1 MLTLFNDFSR
11 ENFTEAES
19 NNEPTH
25 NPYTAIVLNPDENAF
40 KVISGVFKDKK
51 DVYEKLAKKGYV
63 VRKVLETSIFNWI
76 EKNAKN
82 NLEAYAMFSTAFSKW
97 RGNNL
102 LSDYYVKLLN
112 DIPQLN
118 RERQKGNPNSKG
130 KTKDRKESVLSED
143 QRYYKA
149 PEVDTEYASK
159 HDLLIYPIGLN
170 GERDPKYA
178 NNPISTTI
186 YTFENANRQD
196 YTKRFDDPNFYRLMF
211 RLMKI
216 DAIGGGDYR
225 HPIVHPAF
233 EIVVDNNFKNPDR
246 ITSRE
251 LLSQYQSKNKSPT
264 YKWIPDDSPRATML
278 AAIKRLQDSLQKAK
292 EEGTADEVK
301 ALTYQLND
309 LNRRYGLEVT
319 DKTPYYTSDEQK
331 RIKEL
336 KKQIF
341 EINSEK
347 LPPNISKQEIR
358 DIWAERS
365 YKIADLKL
373 EIEKIKEKANE
384 RIKANARAPISN
396 VYKAELASQLDD
408 MEAQLDKNQSIV
420 PANPRQGG
428 DSEGNFLDQLDRKRQ
443 LQDKIKKLL
452 DKKNS
457 KEPVKLKKDKEERIL
472 GTLTLNANQAKKL
485 GYDSSLDMSPYRKK
499 NEATVNQGV
508 DVMYNTQGLGGNPMD
523 VYPTSNG
530 VLPVVGTFLE
540 DTTHNEL
547 NPELFEGNKLKSDV
561 REALLNIADK
571 YKESLELP
579 FEPIDIYF
587 TGSCANYN
595 YNDKSDIDLHLVY
608 DFENAGINAEILS
621 KYLQSAKKVFNDK
634 YDITIKGIPVEI
646 GAENS
651 AEPLVTSGI
660 YSVMNDN
667 WVKEPTEKNKE
678 IVEPEEPYF
687 QAIVNEIEKAI
698 QSQDSQVI
706 GDLWKRL
713 GQLRKDSL
721 AQEGEFGAGNMM
733 FKKLRNE
740 EFLTRLKD
748 AYYNSVSQDLSLEAL
763 EEII

>member
-1 MLTLFNDFSR
+1 MLTLFNNFSR

-118 RERQKGNPNSKG
+118 RERQKGNPNSRG
-130 KTKDRKESVLSED
+130 KVKDKKESVLSED

-292 EEGTADEVK
+292 EEGTPDEIR

-358 DIWAERS
+358 DIWTERS

-373 EIEKIKEKANE
+373 EIEKIKEKANQ
-384 RIKANARAPISN
+384 RIKNNVRAPISN

-408 MEAQLDKNQSIV
+408 MEVQLDKNQSIV

-452 DKKNS
+452 NKKNS
-457 KEPVKLKKDKEERIL
+457 KEPVKLKKDKEERIP

-499 NEATVNQGV
+499 EEATVNQGV

-547 NPELFEGNKLKSDV
+547 NPELFENNKLKSDV
-561 REALLNIADK
+561 REALLNIANK
-571 YKESLELP
+571 YKESLELS

-608 DFENAGINAEILS
+608 DYENAGINSEILS

-634 YDITIKGIPVEI
+634 YDITIKDIPVEI
-646 GAENS
+646 GSENS
-651 AEPLVTSGI
+651 AEPLVTSGV

-678 IVEPEEPYF
+678 ITEPEEPYF
-687 QAIVNEIEKAI
+687 QAIVNEIENAI

-740 EFLTRLKD
+740 EFLSRLKD

>member
-1 MLTLFNDFSR
+1 MIFFIGVILVLTLFNNFSR

-51 DVYEKLAKKGYV
+51 DVYEKLAKKGHV

-118 RERQKGNPNSKG
+118 RERQKGNPNSRG
-130 KTKDRKESVLSED
+130 KAKDKKESVLSED

-292 EEGTADEVK
+292 EEGTPDEIR

-358 DIWAERS
+358 DIWTERS

-373 EIEKIKEKANE
+373 EIEKIKEKANQ
-384 RIKANARAPISN
+384 RIKNNVRAPISN

-457 KEPVKLKKDKEERIL
+457 KEPVKLKKDKEERIP

-499 NEATVNQGV
+499 EEATVNQGV

-547 NPELFEGNKLKSDV
+547 NPELFENNKLKSDV
-561 REALLNIADK
+561 REALLNIANK

-608 DFENAGINAEILS
+608 DYENAGINSEILS

-634 YDITIKGIPVEI
+634 YDITIKDIPVEI
-646 GAENS
+646 GSENS
-651 AEPLVTSGI
+651 AEPLVTSGV

-667 WVKEPTEKNKE
+667 WVKEPTERNKE
-678 IVEPEEPYF
+678 I
-687 QAIVNEIEKAI
+687 
-698 QSQDSQVI
+698 QSLKNPI
-706 GDLWKRL
+706 
-713 GQLRKDSL
+713 
-721 AQEGEFGAGNMM
+721 
-733 FKKLRNE
+733 FK
-740 EFLTRLKD
+740 
-748 AYYNSVSQDLSLEAL
+748 Q
-763 EEII
+763 